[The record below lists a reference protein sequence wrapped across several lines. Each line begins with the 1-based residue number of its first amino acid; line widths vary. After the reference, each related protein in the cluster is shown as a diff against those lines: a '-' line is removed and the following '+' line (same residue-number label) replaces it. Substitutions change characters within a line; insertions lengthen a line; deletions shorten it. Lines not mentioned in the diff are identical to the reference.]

1 MEEKRQLEAEYWW
14 AFSCLVLAGRRG
26 PADFHEQLLRRT
38 CCTFPTAQEVE
49 EIVDEA
55 ICYLGEVL
63 NSGLSQDVPRGLS
76 MTGWKR
82 HLLALA
88 SPQEKHESPR
98 KILRFFSR

>member
-1 MEEKRQLEAEYWW
+1 MDEKYQLEAQYWW

-26 PADFHEQLLRRT
+26 PADFHEELLRRT
-38 CCTFPTAQEVE
+38 SCSLPTSKEVE
-49 EIVDEA
+49 ETVDEA
-55 ICYLGEVL
+55 VCYLSDVL
-63 NSGLSQDVPRGLS
+63 NSGLAQRVPQRLS

-88 SPQEKHESPR
+88 TPQDRIEPRR